1 MANGYAGDISPQEA
15 WDLIQNND
23 QAVLVDV
30 RTDAEWRFVGVPT
43 LEELGREVG
52 FVQWVTSAGQPNS
65 AFVAELAGLG
75 LQPDDGRPILFLCRS
90 GQRSIAAAQA
100 ATAAGYGPAYNIL
113 EGFEGGLDAA
123 GHRGGSG
130 WRAAGLPWKQS

>member
-43 LEELGREVG
+43 LEELGR
-52 FVQWVTSAGQPNS
+52 
-65 AFVAELAGLG
+65 
-75 LQPDDGRPILFLCRS
+75 
-90 GQRSIAAAQA
+90 
-100 ATAAGYGPAYNIL
+100 
-113 EGFEGGLDAA
+113 
-123 GHRGGSG
+123 
-130 WRAAGLPWKQS
+130 